1 MVTGRI
7 KQYLSAFGEHV
18 IVKEVEQAM
27 EKAVE
32 KTGSIVSEFTV
43 APRYK
48 SEKESACH
56 EWFVEFDNPISNNEY
71 FANVLNQELMS
82 QNKYYKDLID
92 GKIISHPI
100 ITPVSKSGFK
110 KYMEH
115 VGRLG
120 GQNKIPK
127 IANDRKIAS
136 LLKKLKLIEAT

>member
-1 MVTGRI
+1 
-7 KQYLSAFGEHV
+7 
-18 IVKEVEQAM
+18 
-27 EKAVE
+27 
-32 KTGSIVSEFTV
+32 
-43 APRYK
+43 
-48 SEKESACH
+48 
-56 EWFVEFDNPISNNEY
+56 
-71 FANVLNQELMS
+71 
-82 QNKYYKDLID
+82 LID

-100 ITPVSKSGFK
+100 ITTVSKSGFK

>member
-1 MVTGRI
+1 
-7 KQYLSAFGEHV
+7 
-18 IVKEVEQAM
+18 M

-48 SEKESACH
+48 SEKEPACH
-56 EWFVEFDNPISNNEY
+56 EWFIEFDKPVANKDY
-71 FANVLNQELMS
+71 FAKVLNQELMS

-92 GKIISHPI
+92 GKIISYPI
-100 ITPVSKSGFK
+100 ITPVLKSGFK
-110 KYMEH
+110 KYMQH

-127 IANDRKIAS
+127 IANDRKTAS
-136 LLKKLKLIEAT
+136 LLKKLKLTNAT

>member
-1 MVTGRI
+1 MV
-7 KQYLSAFGEHV
+7 
-18 IVKEVEQAM
+18 
-27 EKAVE
+27 KAVE

-43 APRYK
+43 APRFK

-56 EWFVEFDNPISNNEY
+56 EWFVEFENPVANNDY
-71 FANVLNQELMS
+71 FANVLNEELKS

-100 ITPVSKSGFK
+100 ITPVLKSGFK

-115 VGRLG
+115 IGKLG

-136 LLKKLKLIEAT
+136 LLKKLKLIKAT